1 MSKFSII
8 IWPDTLLN
16 ISVFWGCPMTCKR
29 FYLFFCPYIILNVI
43 SSSVFRAKLMQRG
56 AISTFK
62 YMKSLTHNF
71 WRVINLRQNIYDICA
86 LNTNISGIVN
96 QCKLD
101 GQNHH
106 EKSNYVCYIQAVY
119 RSVHVILCKF
129 LLCESWFEF
138 NNNYE

>member
-1 MSKFSII
+1 MAMLYTGNVSNMDKWKLDILFHVKVFHYNMTWHIITHFYRYFGVVRWHAKDSI
-8 IWPDTLLN
+8 
-16 ISVFWGCPMTCKR
+16 
-29 FYLFFCPYIILNVI
+29 LFCCPYIILNVI

-106 EKSNYVCYIQAVY
+106 QKLNYVC
-119 RSVHVILCKF
+119 
-129 LLCESWFEF
+129 
-138 NNNYE
+138 